1 MYNPQ
6 TTRCPS
12 FKAVIFFFC
21 RKHLRTINNRSDPQ
35 GLHVSHIL
43 FGMCLFGSSLA
54 TLGNQSGSAGCLPG
68 LGCSCGFLG
77 SQGDSDVPLLSALLD
92 QHMACKPFFQFF
104 NLVFSL
110 PTRIFCHWGSSTRL
124 LEQGCCAF
132 LSSHPKDSIYPYAR
146 GKGYFAALYLFW
158 LFARG
163 KKQKKRMLTGDLI
176 YLLLL
181 FVQYYQCKNE
191 HLQPGKSGWETSGP
205 P

>member
-1 MYNPQ
+1 
-6 TTRCPS
+6 
-12 FKAVIFFFC
+12 
-21 RKHLRTINNRSDPQ
+21 
-35 GLHVSHIL
+35 
-43 FGMCLFGSSLA
+43 MCLFGSSLA

-68 LGCSCGFLG
+68 LGCRRGFLG

-104 NLVFSL
+104 NLVFFPPHSY
-110 PTRIFCHWGSSTRL
+110 
-124 LEQGCCAF
+124 F
-132 LSSHPKDSIYPYAR
+132 LSLGQQHSAFRTRMLCFPAWVLIQRIPYIHMHVAR
-146 GKGYFAALYLFW
+146 DTSLQFLFC

-163 KKQKKRMLTGDLI
+163 KKQKRMLTGDLI

-205 P
+205 PYFPEWGITMCWEE